1 LESETLSK
9 NGKVVVARE
18 LLPAGAD
25 LLTERFEVARGGLDV
40 TRPRLLDLAPGADA
54 LVADL
59 TVSVDDELLDAC
71 GEGLRIVANF
81 AVGYDNVDLEA
92 CRGRGVAVTNTPDVL
107 TNATAELAVTLTL
120 AAARRLTDAERAVRE
135 GRWTGWAPGD
145 FRGIELTGA
154 TVGIVGLGRIGARY
168 GELLRGFGNRIL
180 YTARSP
186 KPEGDALGAERVEL
200 HELLEASD
208 VVSLHAP
215 GGPETH
221 HMIGR
226 EELDLIGPKGVL
238 VNSARGTLVDTEAL
252 IAALAEGRLGAAGLD
267 VFEGEPEAPAALL
280 SAPRLTLAPHM
291 GSATFAAR
299 DGMARMVAE
308 DVIAVLEGREPAH
321 RVA

>member
-1 LESETLSK
+1 ME
-9 NGKVVVARE
+9 
-18 LLPAGAD
+18 
-25 LLTERFEVARGGLDV
+25 
-40 TRPRLLDLAPGADA
+40 LAPGANA
-54 LVADL
+54 LVTDL
-59 TVSVDDELLDAC
+59 TVPVDDELLDAC
-71 GEGLRIVANF
+71 GDGLRIVANF
-81 AVGYDNVDLEA
+81 AVGYDNVDLDA
-92 CRGRGVAVTNTPDVL
+92 CRQRGIAVTNTPDAL

-154 TVGIVGLGRIGARY
+154 TVGIVGLGRIGSRY
-168 GELLRGFGNRIL
+168 GELLRGFSARLL

-200 HELLEASD
+200 GDLLEAAD

-221 HMIGR
+221 HLIGSA
-226 EELDLIGPKGVL
+226 ELDLIGPAGVL
-238 VNSARGTLVDTEAL
+238 VNTARGTLVDTAAL
-252 IAALAEGRLGAAGLD
+252 ITALQEGRLGAAGLD
-267 VFEGEPEAPAALL
+267 VFEGEPETPPALL
-280 SAPRLTLAPHM
+280 AAPRLTLAPHM
-291 GSATFAAR
+291 GSATFTAR
-299 DGMARMVAE
+299 DAMARMVAE